1 MKNLVITI
9 GRQYGSGGREI
20 GRLVAQELGIP
31 FFDKE
36 LITASVKESGLDAK
50 IFEEMEE
57 RATQS
62 FLYSL
67 AVGSFTP
74 TILADTTMDYFS
86 LNDRVN
92 AIQANTMKRLAG
104 ESHCV
109 IVGRAADDILAGFAD
124 CLNVFVHADL
134 EVRIKRVTEEYG
146 VKGDD
151 DDVEDIVVKTDKRR
165 ANYYNY
171 ISGKKWSAAE
181 NYHLALDSERLGI
194 AGCVELITAT
204 ALRLRP
210 DVKGDNSK

>member
-57 RATQS
+57 RATPS

-74 TILADTTMDYFS
+74 TILADTTMD
-86 LNDRVN
+86 
-92 AIQANTMKRLAG
+92 
-104 ESHCV
+104 
-109 IVGRAADDILAGFAD
+109 
-124 CLNVFVHADL
+124 
-134 EVRIKRVTEEYG
+134 
-146 VKGDD
+146 
-151 DDVEDIVVKTDKRR
+151 
-165 ANYYNY
+165 
-171 ISGKKWSAAE
+171 
-181 NYHLALDSERLGI
+181 
-194 AGCVELITAT
+194 
-204 ALRLRP
+204 
-210 DVKGDNSK
+210 